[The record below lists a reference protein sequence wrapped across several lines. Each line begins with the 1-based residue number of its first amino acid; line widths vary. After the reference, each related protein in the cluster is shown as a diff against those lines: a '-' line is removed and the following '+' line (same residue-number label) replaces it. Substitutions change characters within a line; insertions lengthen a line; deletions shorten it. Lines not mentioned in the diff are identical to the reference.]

1 MKTIGTCLALNAN
14 RNTGLR
20 GEMIYRVFLGVI
32 VLMLASKHSL
42 GEPMKPVLVDIP
54 IEKVFIPRGFDSND
68 RVQFAVGG
76 ELKNSCFK
84 IASNEVSVNTQ
95 TKMITVKQKAYV
107 YMGFCL
113 MMIVPYSEVV
123 TLGIVAEPGK
133 YQIVDGGSGNNLGL
147 IEVGPAR
154 ISDQDEFIYA
164 PVSDVNIER
173 SSGLN
178 TENDPKRNRVVLTG
192 TFSNDCTRIEEV
204 QVDPSENTIVIRP
217 ITAFDKPLNQC
228 QSVKTNFSHTVVL
241 DPNLR
246 GDYLIH
252 VRSLNGAAINRVVEF
267 SD

>member
-1 MKTIGTCLALNAN
+1 MKKNGTCLAPLLT
-14 RNTGLR
+14 RNEQLR
-20 GEMIYRVFLGVI
+20 GEMMYRVFLGVI
-32 VLMLASKHSL
+32 VLILASKHSL

-84 IASNEVSVNTQ
+84 IASNEVSVNSQ

-113 MMIVPYSEVV
+113 MMIIPYSEVV

-133 YQIVDGGSGNNLGL
+133 YQIVDGGSGKNLGL

-154 ISDQDEFIYA
+154 ISDQDEFVYA
-164 PVSDVNIER
+164 PVSDVNVER
-173 SSGLN
+173 ASGLN
-178 TENDPKRNRVVLTG
+178 SENDPKRNRVILTG
-192 TFSNDCTRIEEV
+192 AFSNDCTRIGEV
-204 QVDPSENTIVIRP
+204 RVEQVDNTIVIRP
-217 ITAFDKPLNQC
+217 ITVFEKPLNQC
-228 QSVKTNFSHTVVL
+228 QNVKTNFSHTVVL